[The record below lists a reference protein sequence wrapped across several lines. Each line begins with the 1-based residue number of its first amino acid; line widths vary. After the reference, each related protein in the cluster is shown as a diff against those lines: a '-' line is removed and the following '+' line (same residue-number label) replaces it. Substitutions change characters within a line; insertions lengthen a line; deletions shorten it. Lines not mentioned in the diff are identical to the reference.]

1 MPVPSSNNVTE
12 NVLDAPARPAPVHV
26 SAPNSGTLIHLTL
39 NALMFA
45 HPNACTGTVTQLTPR
60 ADGFKSVHAGAIR
73 GGPVRKSGT
82 VGVLAVEPI
91 PNVTLPFELMN
102 SPFHT
107 QPAAPTG
114 PPNTNS
120 KPPLSGPVNTGL
132 PAATPGGIGAPLSLS
147 SPRNGVF

>member
-45 HPNACTGTVTQLTPR
+45 NPNACTGNVPQLTPR

-102 SPFHT
+102 NPFHT
-107 QPAAPTG
+107 QLTTG

-120 KPPLSGPVNTGL
+120 NPPLSGL
-132 PAATPGGIGAPLSLS
+132 PRPSVGVPPPSES
-147 SPRNGVF
+147 SPRFGVF